1 MPKSRLK
8 VRGLRTVIQRMR
20 RAERNVNTA
29 VAVGTEASANVI
41 AQTARAMAPL
51 DEGPL
56 EEAIKYTF
64 RKTPAGYRAEIFV
77 DPTAETVQSGKTVSV
92 FAYAEYQHENLV
104 VGGGETAAGSGK
116 LNLGPRSRE
125 KQEHSAPGIDVGG
138 KFMDRALELRGQPLV
153 SEMDKAVRQ
162 AVRSDRRPNAARLT
176 GFNNLVRNLLG
187 NRI

>member
-1 MPKSRLK
+1 MK
-8 VRGLRTVIQRMR
+8 VRGLKTTIQRMR
-20 RAERNVNTA
+20 RTNRNVNTA
-29 VAVGTEASANVI
+29 VALGTEASAKVI
-41 AQTARAMAPL
+41 AETARAMAPL

-56 EEAIKYTF
+56 EEAIKHTF
-64 RKTPAGYRAEIFV
+64 KKTPSGYRAEIFV
-77 DPTAETVQSGKTVSV
+77 DPAAETVQSGKTVSV

-138 KFMDRALELRGQPLV
+138 KFMDRALDLRGRPLV
-153 SEMDKAVRQ
+153 AEMDKVVRQ
-162 AVRSDRRPNAARLT
+162 AVRSDRRPNASRLS
-176 GFNNLVRNLLG
+176 GFNDLVRNLLG